1 MAGHSKWANIKHR
14 KARQDAAKS
23 KSWSR
28 CARAIIVAA
37 RNGGPDPNMN
47 LTLRYAIEDA
57 RSENMPK
64 DNIEKAINKGAG
76 IGSEAVEYV
85 SIRYE
90 GYGPGGIAM
99 IVDVLT
105 DNRNRTASD
114 VRHLF
119 DKGGGNLGANGCVAF
134 NFQAKGIINVSEE
147 KANEERL
154 TEVAIEAGADDI
166 ELEDGM
172 WVVTT
177 EATDLLNVRQAMDE
191 AGVEI
196 EQAEV
201 RMVPLNTITC
211 DASDARRTL
220 RLMEM
225 LEEHDDVQQV
235 WANFEIPDEV
245 MAELEAEMG

>member
-23 KSWSR
+23 KAWSR

-37 RNGGPDPNMN
+37 RNGGPDPGMN
-47 LTLRYAIEDA
+47 LTLRYAIDDA
-57 RSENMPK
+57 RAENMPK

-76 IGSEAVEYV
+76 IGDDAVEYV

-90 GYGPGGIAM
+90 GYGPGGVAM

-114 VRHLF
+114 IRHLF
-119 DKGGGNLGANGCVAF
+119 DKGGGNLGASGCVAF
-134 NFQAKGIINVSEE
+134 NFQAKGVINIAED
-147 KANEERL
+147 KIDEERL
-154 TEVAIEAGADDI
+154 TELAVEAGAEDVQ
-166 ELEDGM
+166 LEEGSWM
-172 WVVTT
+172 VTT
-177 EATDLLNVRQAMDE
+177 DPTELLNVRQAMDE
-191 AGVEI
+191 AGVEL
-196 EQAEV
+196 EKAEV
-201 RMVPLNTITC
+201 RMIPLNTITC
-211 DASDARRTL
+211 DASDARKTL

-225 LEEHDDVQQV
+225 LEEHDDVQEV

-245 MAELEAEMG
+245 MAELEAEVG